1 MTLINTNANTF
12 EVTKPECETCDIINE
27 MIEFIS
33 FTPTRNEREALY
45 KQSIAAQK
53 QSEEYIGVDSPKDLI
68 TKNQNSKDIGF
79 KTTVFTTKQE
89 SAFYSDA
96 DFCIFNTQKFPLIG
110 GSIGSN
116 CTPVVP
122 NSINLFDTDEK
133 TTRINLGRFM
143 IWRKNNEL
151 NIFKAYVHS
160 LEQFEK
166 SEKKEFFEQSLIS
179 RGLEHL
185 EININDYHNIVQIF
199 RNKLSNLDE
208 SSDLNSQGIRFNSF
222 CQTWMKKGQVGK
234 ANFSVP
240 SPHFQTFPYLDISI
254 CTDLQPELVEKY
266 NRLLKVQ
273 NHDMMTKI
281 VDGQLEYEK
290 SFVNLDNMWK
300 KMNEKNIFFINS
312 VPNFDTLSLI
322 MEVRDS
328 LIDGDF
334 VIVLSSCL
342 TTYMNAVN
350 ILDEYKDASYID
362 LLPSNFRA
370 PIKPGTKINGVDCTL
385 ENYLR
390 IQENIS
396 SVLATIFSW
405 CQREMID
412 VFFASAPREYRPLYI
427 KSASADVKPNNF
439 VNYDSDLTDK
449 VVKELLIPALS
460 YRMGTESSTNV
471 VEKALDTFMPKYKA
485 SFLADVTTIGVGS
498 EMLDDPTAWFSY
510 ELLEEP
516 DVKYWGKIC
525 DGPDKMNCDE
535 PNGKYE
541 GMICD
546 EPDLIYLSAKFT
558 RGPGTFKSLSH
569 TGQTQVGQAL
579 RKAIS
584 RNQPV
589 WKSCF
594 IMHDEF
600 LNDIDDVAA
609 NYLARCL
616 TEKGGFYLF
625 KNYE

>member
-1 MTLINTNANTF
+1 
-12 EVTKPECETCDIINE
+12 

-33 FTPTRNEREALY
+33 FSPTRSEREALY
-45 KQSIAAQK
+45 KQSIMAQK
-53 QSEEYIGVDSPKDLI
+53 QSGEYKGVDSPKDLI

-79 KTTVFTTKQE
+79 KTTVFATKQE
-89 SAFYSDA
+89 SAFYKDTE
-96 DFCIFNTQKFPLIG
+96 FCIFNTQNFPLIG
-110 GSIGSN
+110 GSMGSN

-133 TTRINLGRFM
+133 TTRNTLNKFM
-143 IWRKNNEL
+143 EWRKKNEL

-166 SEKKEFFEQSLIS
+166 PEKKEIFAKSLVS
-179 RGLEHL
+179 RDLEHL
-185 EININDYHNIVQIF
+185 EINAYDYSSIARAF
-199 RNKLSNLDE
+199 RTKLSNLDE
-208 SSDLNSQGIRFNSF
+208 KSDLASQGIKFNSF
-222 CQTWMKKGQVGK
+222 CQTWMKKGRVGK

-240 SPHFQTFPYLDISI
+240 SPHFQTFPYLDLGFDLQ
-254 CTDLQPELVEKY
+254 TDLDQELVDKY

-273 NHDMMTKI
+273 AYDMMTKI
-281 VDGQLEYEK
+281 VDGQIEYEK

-312 VPNFDTLSLI
+312 APNLDTLPLI

-334 VIVLSSCL
+334 SVVLSSCL
-342 TTYMNAVN
+342 STYLNAVDV
-350 ILDEYKDASYID
+350 LDEYKDPSYIG

-370 PIKPGTKINGVDCTL
+370 PIKPGAKINGVDCTRD
-385 ENYLR
+385 NYLR

-396 SVLATIFSW
+396 STLATIFSW

-412 VFFASAPREYRPLYI
+412 VFFAGAPREYRSLYI
-427 KSASADVKPNNF
+427 KSTSADVKAHNLA
-439 VNYDSDLTDK
+439 NYDSDLTDK
-449 VVKELLIPALS
+449 VVEELLIPSLA
-460 YRMGTESSTNV
+460 YRMGTESSESV

-485 SFLADVTTIGVGS
+485 SFLADVITIGVGS
-498 EMLDDPTAWFSY
+498 EMLDDPSAWYSY

-516 DVKYWGKIC
+516 EVKYWGKII
-525 DGPDKMNCDE
+525 DE
-535 PNGKYE
+535 PNKMNWDGPSGKYE
-541 GMICD
+541 GMLCD
-546 EPDLIYLSAKFT
+546 EPNLIYLSAKFT
-558 RGPGTFKSLSH
+558 RGPRWSSPFKSLSQ
-569 TGQTQVGQAL
+569 TGQARVGQAL
-579 RKAIS
+579 RKAIA

-589 WKSCF
+589 WKSCY

-609 NYLARCL
+609 NYLARGL